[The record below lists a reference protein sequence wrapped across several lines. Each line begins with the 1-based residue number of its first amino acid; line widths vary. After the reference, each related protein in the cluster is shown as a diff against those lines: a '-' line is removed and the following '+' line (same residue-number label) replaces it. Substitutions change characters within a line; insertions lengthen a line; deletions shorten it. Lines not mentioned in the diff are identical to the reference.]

1 MKILFII
8 YFYTIYYYYKF
19 YSQIHILSEF
29 TVGVVD
35 NGLGF
40 YFYFYFPFSIYFIVV
55 FILVFIFIF
64 IIFDFTKEY
73 DVILCMMVIYVTV
86 TS

>member
-1 MKILFII
+1 MC
-8 YFYTIYYYYKF
+8 TIY
-19 YSQIHILSEF
+19 EF
-29 TVGVVD
+29 TVGVVN

-40 YFYFYFPFSIYFIVV
+40 SFSFSFPFSIYFIVV

-64 IIFDFTKEY
+64 IIFDLAKEC

-86 TS
+86 TSYMIM